1 MQQLIITILAMLSVI
16 APIAIGKLR
25 KMVITPRLLKL
36 FQHMFLTTAQ
46 TQTQAIAVDAG
57 SKHADADQFAGM
69 PDWEKLLAYARSGRN
84 FCIAFICRQFP
95 KPLHAA

>member
-25 KMVITPRLLKL
+25 RMLITPRLLKL
-36 FQHMFLTTAQ
+36 FQHYFLTTTYA
-46 TQTQAIAVDAG
+46 QAIVIEAG
-57 SKHADADQFAGM
+57 SERTDAHQFAGM

-84 FCIAFICRQFP
+84 FCIAFACRLFP
-95 KPLHAA
+95 KQMIAA